1 NRDSNGAEE
10 GENTDEQEQR
20 VPTLVHATPFL
31 RGHILAFLPLPYSVL
46 RGLSSAGRG
55 STAADFCLSGATK
68 QTDFSLN
75 HDYRDRTVLQK
86 VDVRY
91 TGAARRTA
99 SPWV

>member
-1 NRDSNGAEE
+1 LRD
-10 GENTDEQEQR
+10 
-20 VPTLVHATPFL
+20 
-31 RGHILAFLPLPYSVL
+31 
-46 RGLSSAGRG
+46 LSSAGGG
-55 STAADFCLSGATK
+55 SATAGFCLSGATK
-68 QTDFSLN
+68 QTDISLN